1 MIDYRHDIFTGEETG
16 DTGFALTPV
25 FYTTTYTQPPGG
37 PITASFTDTT
47 VGVPGPVVGTGLPG
61 LIFASGGLLAW
72 WRRKRRATAEAA

>member
-1 MIDYRHDIFTGEETG
+1 LITGTISFTGEETG

-47 VGVPGPVVGTGLPG
+47 VGVPGPVVGTGLPRSDFRERWPSR
-61 LIFASGGLLAW
+61 LVAQ
-72 WRRKRRATAEAA
+72 EAKGDG